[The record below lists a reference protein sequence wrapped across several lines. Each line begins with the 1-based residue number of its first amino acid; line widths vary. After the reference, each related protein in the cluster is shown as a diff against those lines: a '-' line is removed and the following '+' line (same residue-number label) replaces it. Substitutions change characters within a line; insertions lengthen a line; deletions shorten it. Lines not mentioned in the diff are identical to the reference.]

1 MVNEIVAM
9 GTGHRRPD
17 DCFPVLE
24 VFDFSESPLELLR
37 EVVRD
42 NTVDNNTSARDVDRN
57 KLPEELKQHYRDCLD
72 AVDYKYDEAKW
83 RYWTGMVHPGH
94 VSNRVGWAKGFP
106 HNHQWD
112 GLTCVHYVQLP
123 DSGGDTVV
131 FEDDAVTEKGRVTPE
146 LGTTVVLDGWCEHG
160 VEEVFGETDRM
171 TIIATGYR

>member
-1 MVNEIVAM
+1 MRPAECQPVVAE
-9 GTGHRRPD
+9 
-17 DCFPVLE
+17 FY
-24 VFDFSESPLELLR
+24 FAESPIEELCEL
-37 EVVRD
+37 VLD
-42 NTVDNNTSARDVDRN
+42 NCVNDNTSARDLDRTTI
-57 KLPEELKQHYRDCLD
+57 PEALKQHFRDCLESLGYAAD
-72 AVDYKYDEAKW
+72 PVKW

-94 VSNRVGWAKGFP
+94 VSSREGWAKGFP

-131 FEDDAVTEKGRVTPE
+131 FEDDKVTERGRISPE
-146 LGTTVVLDGWCEHG
+146 LGKTSVLDGWSEHG